1 MACMSAGS
9 WCRQA
14 VACLGIILQTISK
27 LRLSPLLPGLHV
39 CRYLVKSRQAA
50 PNTERG
56 VVTQY
61 EWGEAAH
68 SEFGEGVLE
77 GVVTQVSTRVVVGGG
92 GGG

>member
-1 MACMSAGS
+1 M
-9 WCRQA
+9 
-14 VACLGIILQTISK
+14 
-27 LRLSPLLPGLHV
+27 
-39 CRYLVKSRQAA
+39 KSRQAA

-77 GVVTQVSTRVVVGGG
+77 GVVTQVSTRVVVVVVGGG
-92 GGG
+92 ETLSGCGLGVWGFVDSDCRPPGSNRGLL